1 MASLTTD
8 AEWLTEVSCEKLTG
22 NGVVDVGAEQTVLL
36 CERNALHVKSP
47 TQEMVVAKLK
57 GLYNHNTDFPFT
69 NEVSEF
75 ATQVAFLLDQ
85 SPIDEL
91 EERAEVFDEI
101 LVAWESGLEDHS
113 YHYYYYYYL
122 LLLLLLPCCVRLS
135 YYHYYCYYHY
145 CYYYYY
151 YYYYW

>member
-8 AEWLTEVSCEKLTG
+8 AEWLTQVSCEKLTG

-57 GLYNHNTDFPFT
+57 GLYNHNADFPFT

-75 ATQVAFLLDQ
+75 ATQLAFLLDQ

-101 LVAWESGLEDHS
+101 ISSWESGLQDHCV
-113 YHYYYYYYL
+113 YY
-122 LLLLLLPCCVRLS
+122 
-135 YYHYYCYYHY
+135 
-145 CYYYYY
+145 
-151 YYYYW
+151 